1 MKVYR
6 IEHPNGL
13 GFYRGL
19 TFEQKA
25 EFSALFGYNPMH
37 GQPHQSTP
45 YEDPLY
51 QVFGYKVQKFM
62 DSRAGFGFS
71 GKEQLLSWFTKE
83 ELMFIFSTLRCRL
96 KLYETDEVVFL
107 SSQVIFKH
115 PKLITR

>member
-19 TFEQKA
+19 TFEQKE
-25 EFSALFGYNPMH
+25 EFEAIFGYNPMK
-37 GQPHQSTP
+37 GQPHQSSP
-45 YEDPLY
+45 WGDPLY
-51 QVFGYKVQKFM
+51 EAFDHEVKKFM
-62 DSRAGFGFS
+62 ILRAGFGFS